1 MVSQI
6 KNSKALIK
14 SRVLVKH
21 GKHLNDTIEFNFK
34 VKKSQWCGAS
44 RHTHTHVQHAREQV
58 NPQPRWI
65 QEEYKRTRKER
76 ERQRQRGRGRGR
88 EERKDTRGKQGSDA
102 GGSRCLDYRSQQ
114 ELRLQGGR
122 RPRSSC
128 SSGRRQAGAPCPLP
142 L

>member
-1 MVSQI
+1 LVSQI

-44 RHTHTHVQHAREQV
+44 RHTHTHVQHARQQI

-76 ERQRQRGRGRGR
+76 EAETER
-88 EERKDTRGKQGSDA
+88 EREGEGERKGRTPVGNKVVT
-102 GGSRCLDYRSQQ
+102 Q
-114 ELRLQGGR
+114 EA
-122 RPRSSC
+122 
-128 SSGRRQAGAPCPLP
+128 AGA
-142 L
+142 